1 MTTNKIKVTLVDDH
15 VLLRE
20 ALVNLVN
27 TFDEF
32 KVIASLN
39 SGYELVNS
47 LSDSVRPDVILLD
60 LNMPGM
66 DGFETAKW
74 LFKVHPEINILILTM
89 YDSEIAL
96 IRLLQAGVK
105 GFLKKDTHPN
115 ELRVALKAVSAG
127 GYYYSQDTTGKLAN
141 LFQRDFE
148 NQHFVEKAILSE
160 KEIEFLR
167 LASTDKTYKEIASEL
182 KISPRAIDGY
192 RDTLF
197 EKLDV
202 KSRVGLA
209 IYAVKNGIVIF

>member
-1 MTTNKIKVTLVDDH
+1 MTTNKINVSLVDDH

-47 LSDSVRPDVILLD
+47 LSDSIRPEVILLD

-115 ELRVALKAVSAG
+115 ELRIALKAVSAG
-127 GYYYSQDTTGKLAN
+127 GYYYSQDTTGKLAT

-148 NQHFVEKAILSE
+148 NQYFVDKAILSE

>member
-1 MTTNKIKVTLVDDH
+1 MRFSSGEPKI
-15 VLLRE
+15 
-20 ALVNLVN
+20 A
-27 TFDEF
+27 
-32 KVIASLN
+32 
-39 SGYELVNS
+39 
-47 LSDSVRPDVILLD
+47 
-60 LNMPGM
+60 
-66 DGFETAKW
+66 
-74 LFKVHPEINILILTM
+74 PEINILILTM

-148 NQHFVEKAILSE
+148 NQHFVDKAILSE

>member
-1 MTTNKIKVTLVDDH
+1 MTTNKINVSLVDDH

-47 LSDSVRPDVILLD
+47 LSDSIRPEVILLD

-115 ELRVALKAVSAG
+115 ELRIALKAVSAG
-127 GYYYSQDTTGKLAN
+127 GYYYSQDTTGKLAT

-148 NQHFVEKAILSE
+148 NQHFVDKAILSE

>member
-1 MTTNKIKVTLVDDH
+1 MTTNKIKVSLVDDH

-148 NQHFVEKAILSE
+148 NQHFVDKAILSE

>member
-1 MTTNKIKVTLVDDH
+1 MITNKIKVSLVDDH

-27 TFDEF
+27 TFEEF

-47 LSDSVRPDVILLD
+47 LSDTIRPEVILLD

-74 LFKVHPEINILILTM
+74 LYKAHPEINVLILTM

-148 NQHFVEKAILSE
+148 NQNFVDKAILSE
-160 KEIEFLR
+160 KEIDFLR

>member
-27 TFDEF
+27 TFEEF

-47 LSDSVRPDVILLD
+47 LSDSVRPNVILLD

-96 IRLLQAGVK
+96 IRLLKAGVK

>member
-1 MTTNKIKVTLVDDH
+1 MTTNKIKVSLVDDH

-20 ALVNLVN
+20 ALVNLIN

-32 KVIASLN
+32 KVISSLN

-141 LFQRDFE
+141 LFQRDVE
-148 NQHFVEKAILSE
+148 NQHFVDKAILSE